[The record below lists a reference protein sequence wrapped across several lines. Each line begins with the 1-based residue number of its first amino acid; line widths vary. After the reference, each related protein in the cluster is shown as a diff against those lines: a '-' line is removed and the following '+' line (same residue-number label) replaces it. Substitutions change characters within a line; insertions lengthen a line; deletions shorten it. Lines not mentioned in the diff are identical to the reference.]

1 MTTKDDVSDLRSLGY
16 EQKLHRTMS
25 AFTSFALAFSMVSIN
40 TGVISLFADPFN
52 RVGGAGV
59 WLWFIVI
66 PLVACIVMVYAHLS
80 SRIPVT
86 GYAYQWSSRL
96 VNKDY
101 GWFTGW
107 IALLSFIAGTAGT
120 ASALGSVFAGEIWA
134 EPTQLQVQM
143 LSIGATIVVCGLNML
158 GIKRATQMNNLGAIV
173 EIIGTVVIMALLL
186 FGILFFF
193 HDKQPASILTNT
205 TPLSGNPIGF
215 WTIALAMLL
224 PVNVL
229 LGWEGAADLAEETLD
244 PRRAAASAMFKAVG
258 WSSVMGV
265 GIFALLMLSIP
276 SNVADLMGQPENPVI
291 HLVRL
296 QFGNTAAWVFIVMSF
311 ISIFACLI
319 ANMAV
324 ATRMT
329 YALARDKM
337 LPFSGLLGKM
347 NERAG
352 TPVGAIIFITIIAAI
367 LNMASGGLV
376 TALYSMVGLTY
387 YAVYFLTL
395 VGAWFAFRSGRI
407 PEAPAGTFGL
417 GKALPLVAGIGIL
430 WTLFVIAT
438 FSIPDESHPGAM
450 AMLVMLAIG
459 FIWWL
464 VKLRGDLAA
473 GRAGPP
479 TTPAVSK

>member
-1 MTTKDDVSDLRSLGY
+1 
-16 EQKLHRTMS
+16 
-25 AFTSFALAFSMVSIN
+25 
-40 TGVISLFADPFN
+40 
-52 RVGGAGV
+52 
-59 WLWFIVI
+59 
-66 PLVACIVMVYAHLS
+66 
-80 SRIPVT
+80 
-86 GYAYQWSSRL
+86 
-96 VNKDY
+96 
-101 GWFTGW
+101 
-107 IALLSFIAGTAGT
+107 
-120 ASALGSVFAGEIWA
+120 
-134 EPTQLQVQM
+134 
-143 LSIGATIVVCGLNML
+143 
-158 GIKRATQMNNLGAIV
+158 
-173 EIIGTVVIMALLL
+173 
-186 FGILFFF
+186 
-193 HDKQPASILTNT
+193 
-205 TPLSGNPIGF
+205 
-215 WTIALAMLL
+215 MLL

-244 PRRAAASAMFKAVG
+244 PRRAAATAMFRAVG

-265 GIFALLMLSIP
+265 GIFALLMLAIP
-276 SNVADLMGQPENPVI
+276 GNVADLMSQAENPVI

-296 QFGNTAAWVFIVMSF
+296 QFGGSAAWVFIVMSF

-352 TPVGAIIFITIIAAI
+352 TPVGAIIFITVIAAI
-367 LNMASGGLV
+367 LNMASGGIV

-395 VGAWFAFRSGRI
+395 AGALLAFRSGRI
-407 PEAPAGTFGL
+407 PDAPAGTFDL
-417 GKALPLVAGIGIL
+417 GNALPPVAGIGIL

-438 FSIPDESHPGAM
+438 FSIPDESQPGAI

-459 FIWWL
+459 FVWWL
-464 VKLRGDLAA
+464 VKLRGDLAS